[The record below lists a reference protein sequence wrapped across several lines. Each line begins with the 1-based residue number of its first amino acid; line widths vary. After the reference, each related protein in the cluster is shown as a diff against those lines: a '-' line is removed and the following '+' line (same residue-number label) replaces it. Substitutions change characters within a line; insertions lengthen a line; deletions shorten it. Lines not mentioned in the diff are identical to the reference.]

1 MKKENI
7 ILLILSSI
15 YALIIE
21 YMFYPEYIRYQEAGE
36 LFLATNDYLSGYLL
50 APAGWNSLLTNFLS
64 QFYHP
69 LSLGL
74 FVETSLLL
82 ITAAITL
89 LYLRQ
94 WNATQHRW
102 VIIIPVIMFCI
113 YQYAWNLS
121 ALLQYNLFLLTL
133 AFYLFLQNKIIR
145 HISALIAI
153 PFLYLLLPENSL
165 LLLYLYGVVFERI
178 SFKQKGFPILPAIN
192 LILVTAWPLLWQNFI
207 YYTPTNQL
215 YTFINPEYG
224 MRYVYI
230 YYALFLIPLCSVF
243 LSDRKGN
250 RYISF
255 ALPSVNRIQLL
266 QHLLLP

>member
-7 ILLILSSI
+7 ILLVLSSI
-15 YALIIE
+15 YTLVIE

-94 WNATQHRW
+94 WNATQ
-102 VIIIPVIMFCI
+102 
-113 YQYAWNLS
+113 QD
-121 ALLQYNLFLLTL
+121 
-133 AFYLFLQNKIIR
+133 
-145 HISALIAI
+145 
-153 PFLYLLLPENSL
+153 
-165 LLLYLYGVVFERI
+165 G
-178 SFKQKGFPILPAIN
+178 
-192 LILVTAWPLLWQNFI
+192 
-207 YYTPTNQL
+207 
-215 YTFINPEYG
+215 
-224 MRYVYI
+224 
-230 YYALFLIPLCSVF
+230 
-243 LSDRKGN
+243 
-250 RYISF
+250 
-255 ALPSVNRIQLL
+255 
-266 QHLLLP
+266 